1 MVKHHTHT
9 TVQQQSV
16 HVQKLIVLNLHLSPQ
31 AQVSKA
37 LKQGGCVGIKVGAQQ
52 RHIESHTHDTLCLQ
66 ILQFRR
72 AGIVGNHGH
81 ALVAATALGQ
91 SIEQAA
97 VIQAITRVGSDD
109 QRVTN
114 MVRVQ
119 QVRQLHSGPSL
130 RWQRAVTRIGTVGE
144 ARRIKYMNVAIN
156 GGFDGHGD
164 KKIRSLYPTLPTHV
178 VVLQLTP
185 SVDLH

>member
-1 MVKHHTHT
+1 
-9 TVQQQSV
+9 
-16 HVQKLIVLNLHLSPQ
+16 
-31 AQVSKA
+31 
-37 LKQGGCVGIKVGAQQ
+37 
-52 RHIESHTHDTLCLQ
+52 
-66 ILQFRR
+66 
-72 AGIVGNHGH
+72 
-81 ALVAATALGQ
+81 
-91 SIEQAA
+91 
-97 VIQAITRVGSDD
+97 
-109 QRVTN
+109 VTN